1 MKKITFKSTPARLA
15 AIIFTFVSNQALA
28 QNLEQNFD
36 NKAATNLENSA
47 NSTTSSTSENLANN
61 QPQNLSKTDF
71 ESKEAKPT
79 ETTQKETTQKEVN
92 LEEAEYDYI
101 YVPGPGNSSFYLKK
115 PRKKLAKNQI
125 SESQNQTDI
134 SKNDLPKN
142 DLPKNPDEQKTA
154 LSKTSGAS
162 KIKTQGHYFGVS
174 GVLNKLIYHEE
185 YNIYIFKNDEIAGDS
200 PIKSLKPSSSGNGV
214 GMGVSYKYALNFND
228 FFIAPGFFYEKLNT
242 SVDASKKAHQPIFQ
256 GFKKLD
262 IKDRYGFV
270 ADIGYDFN
278 QFISP
283 YFIAGYSWAKYS
295 ARNGIP
301 DGGQKYLATKNS
313 AEGSYVYGLGVKTA
327 YNQNISFNFE
337 LQTQSLNI
345 KTNTD
350 VSVNDF
356 GYQANYKGRLNT
368 LKLGAFYNF

>member
-1 MKKITFKSTPARLA
+1 MKKITFKSTPSRIA
-15 AIIFTFVSNQALA
+15 AIIFTLVSSQALA
-28 QNLEQNFD
+28 QNLQQNSD
-36 NKAATNLENSA
+36 NKVATNLENSA
-47 NSTTSSTSENLANN
+47 NSTTSSTSETLAIR
-61 QPQNLSKTDF
+61 QAQNLSKTDF

-79 ETTQKETTQKEVN
+79 ETTQKEAN
-92 LEEAEYDYI
+92 LEETEYDYI
-101 YVPGPGNSSFYLKK
+101 YIPGPGNSSFYLKK

-125 SESQNQTDI
+125 SESQNQTEI
-134 SKNDLPKN
+134 SKNN
-142 DLPKNPDEQKTA
+142 LPKNPYEQKTA

-185 YNIYIFKNDEIAGDS
+185 STEEETIFVNNNDDEIIRILS
-200 PIKSLKPSSSGNGV
+200 KKIKKPSSSGNGT
-214 GMGVSYKYALNFND
+214 GMGISYKYALNFND

-242 SVDASKKAHQPIFQ
+242 SVSGSTKTYTQ
-256 GFKKLD
+256 GEHSVTRAD
-262 IKDRYGFV
+262 INDRYGFV

-283 YFIAGYSWAKYS
+283 YFIAGYSWARYTSKNGAVSFDGEKQSNLEKSIS
-295 ARNGIP
+295 A
-301 DGGQKYLATKNS
+301 
-313 AEGSYVYGLGVKTA
+313 SYVYGLGIKSA

-337 LQTQSLNI
+337 LQTQSI
-345 KTNTD
+345 EMKTNTNFPL
-350 VSVNDF
+350 NDF